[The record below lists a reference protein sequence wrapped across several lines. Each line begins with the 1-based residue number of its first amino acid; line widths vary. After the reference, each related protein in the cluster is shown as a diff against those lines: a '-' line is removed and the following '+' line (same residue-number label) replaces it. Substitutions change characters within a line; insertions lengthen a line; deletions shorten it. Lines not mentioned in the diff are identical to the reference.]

1 VLLPRNFA
9 VLIPLAIQKKITQL
23 GRGPEQ
29 LFQQFEAWK
38 KDYVQSSS
46 EIDFTLAEPRAQVSQ
61 LFKDLANQSHALGAG
76 LPKAFAAGEVR
87 SLKILE
93 QMGVKLRKAEE
104 RRLEVDLLRAKS
116 VFEFLSPGGSPQERV
131 VNFLQF
137 QLAQPTLIEELLEVF
152 DPFDF
157 QMQVFYLK

>member
-1 VLLPRNFA
+1 
-9 VLIPLAIQKKITQL
+9 VLIPPAIQKKITQL
-23 GRGPEQ
+23 GWEPEQ
-29 LFQQFEAWK
+29 LFQQFESWK

-46 EIDFTLAEPRAQVSQ
+46 EFDFTLAGPQAQVSQ
-61 LFKDLANQSHALGAG
+61 LFKDLANQSRSLDAG

-137 QLAQPTLIEELLEVF
+137 QLAEPALLEELIASF

-157 QMQVFYLK
+157 QMQVFLLK

>member
-1 VLLPRNFA
+1 MLSFC
-9 VLIPLAIQKKITQL
+9 IQ
-23 GRGPEQ
+23 
-29 LFQQFEAWK
+29 
-38 KDYVQSSS
+38 
-46 EIDFTLAEPRAQVSQ
+46 
-61 LFKDLANQSHALGAG
+61 DLANQSRSLDAG

-131 VNFLQF
+131 VNFL
-137 QLAQPTLIEELLEVF
+137 
-152 DPFDF
+152 
-157 QMQVFYLK
+157 

>member
-1 VLLPRNFA
+1 
-9 VLIPLAIQKKITQL
+9 
-23 GRGPEQ
+23 
-29 LFQQFEAWK
+29 
-38 KDYVQSSS
+38 
-46 EIDFTLAEPRAQVSQ
+46 
-61 LFKDLANQSHALGAG
+61 
-76 LPKAFAAGEVR
+76 
-87 SLKILE
+87 
-93 QMGVKLRKAEE
+93 MGVKLRKAEE